1 MTLPSNTSLPPRPD
15 RKAWFRR
22 LTTGLAL
29 AFMALCGLVVLL
41 VPPAGARP
49 ATLGTQSIIINE
61 VAWMGTQ
68 ANANAEWIELFN
80 PGSTSIPINGW
91 ILQTSEA
98 TPSVNVVLNGSIP
111 AGGFFLLERTAD
123 STVSNVPADQI
134 YTGALNNAGTTIRL
148 WNAANDL
155 IDTVNISGGAWP
167 AGSNASAATRCSM
180 ERIGPLLDEPS
191 SWMTSTITNIGLDG
205 QTPSN
210 PICGSPK
217 AQNSQFI
224 TPTATFTPTAT
235 PPWQRRIL
243 INEVAWGGTQ
253 ADPAG
258 QWIEL
263 YNPSLTDPVD
273 ITGWRLVAGD
283 GSPNIVID
291 TGDPANN
298 IIPPNGYF
306 LLARRADVFQGST
319 PAIQQVFTAPL
330 DITGETL
337 RLESP
342 FGDLVDTANGNG
354 GPWPSG
360 GGFLPYASM
369 ERTGSFPET
378 DQTWVTF
385 AGTPTIR
392 DNSGVYFV
400 YGTPGEQNWGVGLIP
415 TPSPTA
421 TGTATATATVT
432 PTLTLTRTITPT
444 PGSSMAIV
452 INEVAW
458 MGTGASSNDEWI
470 ELYNPGATDVNIT
483 GWRLATTDNNPPF
496 SITLSGTI
504 PAGGYFLLERTDD
517 STISDITADQIY
529 SGSLNDSGRVLRLYS
544 SASNTTWVDS
554 ANGNI
559 SSGAGGVWP
568 AGDITKRCSME
579 RGATGGIPMQ
589 DSDSAWITNGG
600 VLKNGKDANGSDICG
615 TPKNVNWA
623 YYVTPNPQKTSTPA
637 RVPTRTRTPAP
648 NRATPEP
655 VVINEFLPHARSD
668 YNGDGVIDSGDEFI
682 ELINLGS
689 VAVTLNNYQ
698 LDDQQGD
705 SNPYTITGVTLQP
718 GTRIAFFASQT
729 GILLSNG
736 GDSVRLYKPN
746 GRIAD
751 AFTYGVL
758 KELDRSW
765 CRYPDGKFTV
775 AGQSNW
781 TFGCLPSP
789 AKPNE
794 LASAERIGMEEL
806 PLICKSPKLPFG
818 IYLTECDRLGLW
830 NWNSA
835 APPLPLLPPWLEAG
849 GMLFIF
855 E

>member
-1 MTLPSNTSLPPRPD
+1 MTLPSTPSQLPRPD
-15 RKAWFRR
+15 RKVWFRR

-29 AFMALCGLVVLL
+29 SFLALCGLVALL

-49 ATLGTQSIIINE
+49 AGLGTQSIIINE
-61 VAWMGTQ
+61 VAWMGTLSD
-68 ANANAEWIELFN
+68 ANHEWIELYN
-80 PGSTSIPINGW
+80 PGTSDVNITGW
-91 ILQTSEA
+91 RLQAADGTPDILLSGIIQ
-98 TPSVNVVLNGSIP
+98 
-111 AGGFFLLERTAD
+111 AGGYFLLERNQLAT
-123 STVSNVPADQI
+123 SVSADQI
-134 YTGALNNAGTTIRL
+134 YTGALGNGPPGETLQLFNNSSPTPI
-148 WNAANDL
+148 L
-155 IDTVNISGGAWP
+155 IDTVNYPDGNPWP
-167 AGSNASAATRCSM
+167 RGDNTTKCTM
-180 ERIGPLLDEPS
+180 ERIGPLLDEFA
-191 SWMTSTITNIGLDG
+191 SWVTSPPNTIAQDNSG
-205 QTPSN
+205 N
-210 PICGSPK
+210 NICGSPRS
-217 AQNSQFI
+217 QNSQFI
-224 TPTATFTPTAT
+224 TPTVTPTPAHT
-235 PPWQRRIL
+235 PEWLRRVI
-243 INEVAWGGTQ
+243 INEIAWGGTQ
-253 ADPAG
+253 VDPAG

-263 YNPSLTDPVD
+263 HNPSLTDPVD

-283 GSPNIVID
+283 GSPNIILD
-291 TGDPANN
+291 TGVPANN

-369 ERTGSFPET
+369 ERTGSLPET

-392 DNSGVYFV
+392 DSSGIYFV
-400 YGTPGEQNWGVGLIP
+400 YGTPGEQNWGAGLIP

-421 TGTATATATVT
+421 TGTATVTVTAASTVT
-432 PTLTLTRTITPT
+432 PTRTITPT
-444 PGSSMAIV
+444 PGVSMAVV
-452 INEVAW
+452 INEAAW
-458 MGTGASSNDEWI
+458 GGTAANSNHEWI
-470 ELYNPGATDVNIT
+470 ELYNPGTTAVNIT
-483 GWRLATTDNNPPF
+483 GWRLAATDNSL
-496 SITLSGTI
+496 SITLNGTI
-504 PAGGYFLLERTDD
+504 PAGGYFLLERSTDNAV
-517 STISDITADQIY
+517 SDISADQIY
-529 SGSLNDSGRVLRLYS
+529 TGALSNDGRVLRLLS
-544 SASNTTWVDS
+544 PSGQVIDA
-554 ANGNI
+554 ANGN
-559 SSGAGGVWP
+559 GGVWP
-568 AGDITKRCSME
+568 AGSDSPSYCSME
-579 RGATGGIPMQ
+579 RRAVGGVPVQ
-589 DSDSAWITNGG
+589 DSDFSWITNTG
-600 VLKNGKDANGSDICG
+600 VLKNGKDANGNDICG
-615 TPKNVNWA
+615 TPKNINWA
-623 YYVTPNPQKTSTPA
+623 FYVTPTPTPQRTATLA
-637 RVPTRTRTPAP
+637 RTPTRTRTPAA

-668 YNGDGVIDSGDEFI
+668 YNGDGVINSGDEFI

-689 VAVTLNNYQ
+689 AVVTLNNYR

-718 GTRIAFFASQT
+718 GTRLAFFSSET

-736 GDSVRLYKPN
+736 GDSVRLFKPS
-746 GRIAD
+746 GQIAD

-765 CRYPDGKFTV
+765 CRYPDGKFIA

-789 AKPNE
+789 GKPNE
-794 LASAERIGMEEL
+794 LATTEHIGMEEL
-806 PLICKSPKLPFG
+806 PLICRSPRLPFG
-818 IYLTECDRLGLW
+818 IYLSECDRLGLW

-835 APPLPLLPPWLEAG
+835 EPPPLLLPPWLEAE